1 MSASAIAHART
12 FCPGLRGAG
21 VLKMGMRAAV
31 AHAVIPVT
39 LLESSVDVLG

>member
-1 MSASAIAHART
+1 MIAAARA

-21 VLKMGMRAAV
+21 VLKIGMRGAE
-31 AHAVIPVT
+31 AHAVVPVT